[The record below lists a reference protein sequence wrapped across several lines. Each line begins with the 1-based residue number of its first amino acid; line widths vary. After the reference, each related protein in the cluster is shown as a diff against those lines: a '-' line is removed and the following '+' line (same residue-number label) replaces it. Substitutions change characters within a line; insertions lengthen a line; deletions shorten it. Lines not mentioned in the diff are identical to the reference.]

1 MHNRDE
7 SDSQIEPPHAV
18 APVEYRF
25 SNEYIPTRMLAL
37 RPMLLK
43 LKPLTIATLDPDD
56 GKFEKKPSCN
66 KLMTLIVS

>member
-43 LKPLTIATLDPDD
+43 LKPLTIATLQPDE
-56 GKFEKKPSCN
+56 GQFEEKPSCTN
-66 KLMTLIVS
+66 FMTLMES